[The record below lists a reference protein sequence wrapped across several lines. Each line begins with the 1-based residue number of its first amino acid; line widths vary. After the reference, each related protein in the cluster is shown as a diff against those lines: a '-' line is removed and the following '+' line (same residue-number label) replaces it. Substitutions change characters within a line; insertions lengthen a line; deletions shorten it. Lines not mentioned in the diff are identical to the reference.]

1 MNEMTKI
8 VPAGAESIAL
18 SPKGSIMLR
27 TVGEAAGFAMLLAN
41 SGMLPPKVTP
51 QSAVVAI
58 IAGGAV
64 GLNPFESVQNIAV
77 VGGRPSLYGDGM
89 KAVVQGSGLLES
101 ERIEWFKGTDG
112 SIVACQVTVKRKGN
126 PEPIIGRFSV
136 KMAKQAALWGKQGP
150 WTQYPDR
157 MMLARARAFAYRD
170 GFADVLKGIRSV
182 EEENDILAN
191 EPANTTV
198 SVSQPSK
205 TRRTRRASAAEILE
219 ADTAFVDTPD
229 PALSPAV
236 EAETPAK
243 ENRQKEVS
251 GDEPDDF
258 LKAS

>member
-1 MNEMTKI
+1 MNEITKI

-18 SPKGSIMLR
+18 SPKGTILLR
-27 TVGEAAGFAMLLAN
+27 TVGEAAGFAMLMAN

-64 GLNPFESVQNIAV
+64 GLNPFEAVQNIAV
-77 VGGRPSLYGDGM
+77 VNGRPSLYGDGM

-126 PEPIIGRFSV
+126 PEPIVGRFSV
-136 KMAKQAALWGKQGP
+136 KMAKQAGLWGKVGP

-170 GFADVLKGIRSV
+170 GFADVLKGVRSV
-182 EEENDILAN
+182 EEENDINLAN
-191 EPANTTV
+191 EPATTTV

-205 TRRTRRASAAEILE
+205 SRRTRRASAVEILE
-219 ADTAFVDTPD
+219 ADGAFVDAPD
-229 PALSPAV
+229 PALSPAADA
-236 EAETPAK
+236 EAPDKDT
-243 ENRQKEVS
+243 QKEVS